1 MCVCVQDHGPGG
13 KCKEV
18 GGNLLRWRGGS
29 ATDACGAEGAVYL
42 VRRDGIG
49 GDGLGVLDCFGGEC
63 LDFHRYGWLGIL
75 VVKQSCLE

>member
-1 MCVCVQDHGPGG
+1 MCGTMEQGALRRED
-13 KCKEV
+13 
-18 GGNLLRWRGGS
+18 LLIWRGGS

-63 LDFHRYGWLGIL
+63 LDFHRTDAWVL
-75 VVKQSCLE
+75 VVNLFRVK

>member
-1 MCVCVQDHGPGG
+1 MCVLCGTMEQGALRRED
-13 KCKEV
+13 
-18 GGNLLRWRGGS
+18 LLRWRGGS

-63 LDFHRYGWLGIL
+63 LDFHRKDAWVL
-75 VVKQSCLE
+75 VVNLFRVT